1 MPANPTDR
9 RFDTRLFLAGAVLTA
24 LGGALT
30 AIGLAVGS
38 VAVIEAGR
46 RWQRSTEMT
55 PAQLA
60 KHALGTA
67 QAARSAGAEAWRAPM
82 PAPRPAVSSSDGR
95 RQPVV

>member
-1 MPANPTDR
+1 MSANSSDR

-24 LGGALT
+24 LGSALA

-60 KHALGTA
+60 RHALGTA
-67 QAARSAGAEAWRAPM
+67 QAARSAGAQAWRAPM
-82 PAPRPAVSSSDGR
+82 PEPRTEVPSSDSR
-95 RQPVV
+95 RQPVS